1 MAGPKRN
8 YERALEQSLLG
19 EPQPQ
24 LGNGISRPMPKEKT
38 RMFKLLVTMKTT
50 MPMKVEIRAATAAK
64 AKLYASNRWPG
75 SKSIV
80 IK

>member
-8 YERALEQSLLG
+8 YERALMNSLLPD
-19 EPQPQ
+19 EPN
-24 LGNGISRPMPKEKT
+24 LGNGISRPMPEEKT
-38 RMFKLLVTMKTT
+38 RMFKLLVTMRSS

-75 SKSIV
+75 SNAIV
-80 IK
+80 VK

>member
-1 MAGPKRN
+1 
-8 YERALEQSLLG
+8 
-19 EPQPQ
+19 
-24 LGNGISRPMPKEKT
+24 
-38 RMFKLLVTMKTT
+38 MKTT

>member
-8 YERALEQSLLG
+8 YERALLNSLLPG
-19 EPQPQ
+19 EPN

-38 RMFKLLVTMKTT
+38 KMFKLLVTMKSS

-75 SKSIV
+75 SKAVV